1 MNCDSIIEHLSAW
14 IDDELPTELQ
24 QQVATH
30 VQRCDACR
38 ALAEELRTLDQ
49 RLHLEMQPYQQHAHQ
64 IAEAVLAEVKPVIVP
79 WQNKSISTTPWR
91 TWLLAVSAAA
101 AGFLLAWLWLP
112 RPAAGQIN
120 PAQDLAN
127 VNPSP
132 ASTMQLT
139 VASGA
144 VEIQKDGNWT
154 AMPTGGLVGCGV
166 PVRTSER
173 GRCEF
178 RTPDGSEVRLNHGTE
193 MVFNSPRQ
201 IRLQKGQVW
210 STVAKAPDPFQ
221 VFAATMTVTALGTQ
235 FDLAHLPDRTM
246 LSVLEGNTR
255 VENQGKIFEVGS
267 GHQFLVD
274 KQQESKLPKQ
284 EFELCQA
291 TNWVH
296 EILVLK
302 GRDNPELSRRIND
315 IFAGIG
321 HTKMEFLLD
330 EEIRLLGD
338 HAVIPLIRYL
348 QSDRSRDE
356 DFKRRKAARLL
367 ADLAQPRSIGE
378 LIPLLTDRDPQV
390 RAGIAA
396 GLKRLTGQE
405 LGYSTQ
411 AWQAA
416 APMSCQSMQKTWQ
429 QWWADNQS
437 RCAVDGK

>member
-1 MNCDSIIEHLSAW
+1 MNCDSIMEHLSAW
-14 IDDELPTELQ
+14 IDGELPAELQ
-24 QQVATH
+24 QQVAPH
-30 VQRCDACR
+30 VQRCDTCR
-38 ALAEELRTLDQ
+38 ALEAELRTLDQ
-49 RLHLEMQPYQQHAHQ
+49 RLQLEMKPYQQQAHQ

-79 WQNKSISTTPWR
+79 YQNKPISTTPWR
-91 TWLLAVSAAA
+91 SWLLAVSAAA
-101 AGFLLAWLWLP
+101 AGFFLAWLLLP
-112 RPAAGQIN
+112 RPPGAPNNSVPEQANLN
-120 PAQDLAN
+120 PK
-127 VNPSP
+127 P
-132 ASTMQLT
+132 ATALQLT

-144 VEIQKDGNWT
+144 VEMQKDGNWT

-193 MVFNSPRQ
+193 IVFDSPRQ

-221 VFAATMTVTALGTQ
+221 VFAATITVTALGTQ
-235 FDLAHLPDRTM
+235 FDVAHTPDRTM

-255 VENQGKIFEVGS
+255 VENRGKTFEVAS

-356 DFKRRKAARLL
+356 DIKRRKAARLL

-416 APMSCQSMQKTWQ
+416 APMSCQSMQKSWQ
-429 QWWADNQS
+429 QWWNENQY
-437 RCAVDGK
+437 RCNPESK

>member
-14 IDDELPTELQ
+14 IDGELPAELQ

-30 VQRCDACR
+30 VQRCDTCR
-38 ALAEELRTLDQ
+38 ALGDELRALDQ
-49 RLHLEMQPYQQHAHQ
+49 RLQLEVKPFQQQAQH
-64 IAEAVLAEVKPVIVP
+64 IASAVLAELKPVIVP
-79 WQNKSISTTPWR
+79 FRNNPISSSPWR

-101 AGFLLAWLWLP
+101 AGFLLAWLLLP
-112 RPAAGQIN
+112 RPPALQNN
-120 PAQDLAN
+120 PVQEQAN
-127 VNPSP
+127 ANTLPSS
-132 ASTMQLT
+132 ALQLNF
-139 VASGA
+139 ASGV
-144 VEIQKDGNWT
+144 VEVQRDGNWT
-154 AMPTGGLVGCGV
+154 ALPTGGWVGCGI

-193 MVFNSPRQ
+193 MVFDSPRQ
-201 IRLQKGQVW
+201 IRLQQGQVW
-210 STVAKAPDPFQ
+210 ATVAKASDPFQ
-221 VFAATMTVTALGTQ
+221 VFADTITVTALGTQ
-235 FDLAHLPDRTM
+235 FDLAHSPDRTM

-255 VENQGKIFEVGS
+255 VENKGKSLEVGA

-296 EILVLK
+296 EILVMK

-356 DFKRRKAARLL
+356 EFKRRKAARLL

-390 RAGIAA
+390 RVSIAI

-405 LGYSTQ
+405 LGYNTQ

-416 APMSCQSMQKTWQ
+416 APMSCQTMQKTWQ
-429 QWWADNQS
+429 QWWSENQS
-437 RCAVDGK
+437 RCTVDGK